1 MAQYDALYG
10 ELLTS
15 REVSEITGFTI
26 NQLRNYRMPER
37 QSKMPFGFLR
47 IGGTTLYR
55 KAVIEAW
62 LEENGSITPEYFQA
76 DIDKKVP
83 LNQILAIDPEKRKA
97 LDRLKGITTENAFD
111 SMATW
116 AIERSGLPNG
126 TAFIHDEG
134 RRLLAIERGIE
145 DWKSLPRPAITLKE
159 TDQEGFWKI
168 WTYGVRRAFVV
179 ANQLDITDE
188 EIMRIPIGDVPPL
201 KTK

>member
-1 MAQYDALYG
+1 MPQYNPVYG
-10 ELLTS
+10 ELLSS
-15 REVSEITGFTI
+15 REVSDLSGFTM
-26 NQLRNYRMPER
+26 NQLRNQRQKPET
-37 QSKMPFGFLR
+37 SPFPFVR
-47 IGGTTLYR
+47 IGGTSLYR
-55 KAVIEAW
+55 KADIEAW
-62 LEENGSITPEYFQA
+62 LEDNGGLEASYVVLPHHKSSPLELVDSDPAKQA
-76 DIDKKVP
+76 
-83 LNQILAIDPEKRKA
+83 AIS
-97 LDRLKGITTENAFD
+97 RLKGITTENSFD

-134 RRLLAIERGIE
+134 RRLLAIERGVE
-145 DWKSLPRPAITLKE
+145 DWQTLPRPAITLKE

-188 EIMRIPIGDVPPL
+188 EIMRIPIGDVPPI

>member
-1 MAQYDALYG
+1 M
-10 ELLTS
+10 
-15 REVSEITGFTI
+15 
-26 NQLRNYRMPER
+26 NQLRNYRMPAR
-37 QSKMPFGFLR
+37 LDKSPFPFVRL
-47 IGGTTLYR
+47 GGSTFYR
-55 KAVIEAW
+55 KADINLWIEQNGGIEAQYVVSPHHKPSP
-62 LEENGSITPEYFQA
+62 LEMSDTS
-76 DIDKKVP
+76 V
-83 LNQILAIDPEKRKA
+83 EKRA
-97 LDRLKGITTENAFD
+97 VLDRIKTITTENSFD

-188 EIMRIPIGDVPPL
+188 EIMRIPIGDVPPI